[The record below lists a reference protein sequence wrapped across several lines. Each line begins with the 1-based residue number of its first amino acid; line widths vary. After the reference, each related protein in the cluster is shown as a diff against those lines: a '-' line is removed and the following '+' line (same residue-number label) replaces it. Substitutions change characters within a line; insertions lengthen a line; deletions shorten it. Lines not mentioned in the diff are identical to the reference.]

1 MFEIRASNIEPDDEW
16 EDMEADRTSLAEP
29 LAAAEVDRGPT
40 AAGVTR
46 VLTIA
51 PLLPP
56 AVGFVAGVVVDQ
68 AVGLPLA
75 FYLAALAIAT
85 VPAGVRAARSR
96 WGGAILLVAGFAI
109 GGVLHH
115 GGGVSSPGRSIV
127 RFATERGLIVRVRG
141 KVASAPTVTQADPG
155 PLSIGAFRTART
167 RFLLDV
173 TSVRGARGPVP
184 AEGLI
189 RVTVREP
196 VLDLTRG
203 EEVEIHG
210 RLYGLRPPSN
220 PGAFDWAG
228 FMRRSGVVAT
238 LTCGYR
244 ESVER
249 IGSGH
254 GAMHAGLLS
263 RLRGRLRGWLVDDLV
278 VAGDDEANL
287 LSAMVLGHR
296 SAVDRRI
303 NDVFLRAG
311 CAHFLAASGV
321 HIVLVLL
328 IASVACR
335 LLCLPRGRRLWVLMI
350 VVAGY
355 AMVAEP
361 RPSILRAS
369 VMAEIYL
376 IACLLHRE
384 RARLNWVSAT
394 VLILGIVDAGMIF
407 DVGYQLSTTA
417 VLGILFLPRVIRDVV
432 VRVWR
437 LRSIGRSEQL
447 DEDAA
452 LRRRLIAAGRSAW
465 RRRLHEAWSG
475 VGRYV
480 GEGLV
485 ISVAAWLATWPIVAF
500 HFGRLHPFGPLATV
514 VMMPMLAVLMAAGFA
529 KLLVAAVVP
538 ALAGPLVVPV
548 NLLDTACVVSA
559 DALGSL
565 PGASLA
571 CFRPPW
577 LFLTVYYGCLV
588 LWCVHASRADHSTS
602 LPAPSHSVPH
612 RGTIFRR
619 VAWAATAA
627 VAASF
632 VWWSL
637 PRVPPGRLTMTVL
650 DVGAGSAT
658 VLELPDGKVVL
669 FDAGTLGTVDVGRH
683 VVLPFLRYCGIDHID
698 RAYVSHANL
707 DHYNGLPAVVASVP
721 CNQLYVN
728 DRFIGAQHSSA
739 LPTAL
744 LDKVARAGCEV
755 RVLDG
760 STRRWR
766 FGGADFELLWPPN
779 DPSIPMKNN
788 DASTVLRV
796 TFAGR
801 SILLTGDIEDVGQQG
816 LLASTAVTADVL
828 VLPHHG
834 SVRSSSGAFFES
846 VRPAIMVRSSNE
858 RMSETVNGL
867 PSLVG
872 SARLLNTA
880 DVGAVTIVLDGRG
893 VTATGYRSTGGPGH
907 E

>member
-1 MFEIRASNIEPDDEW
+1 MFEIRASNIEPDGEW
-16 EDMEADRTSLAEP
+16 EDMEADGTFLAASR
-29 LAAAEVDRGPT
+29 AAAEADRGST
-40 AAGVTR
+40 AAGITR

-56 AVGFVAGVVVDQ
+56 AVGFVVGVIVDR
-68 AVGLPLA
+68 AAGLPAA
-75 FYLAALAIAT
+75 FYVAALAIAT
-85 VPAGVRAARSR
+85 VFAAVRAARSR
-96 WGGAILLVAGFAI
+96 GGWAILLVAGFAI

-115 GGGVSSPGRSIV
+115 GGGVSSPGRSIA
-127 RFATERGLIVRVRG
+127 RFATQRGLIVRVRG
-141 KVASAPTVTQADPG
+141 EVASAPMVTRADPG
-155 PLSIGAFRTART
+155 PLSIAAFRAERT

-173 TSVRGARGPVP
+173 KSVGGAGRAVPV
-184 AEGLI
+184 EGLV

-196 VLDLTRG
+196 VLDLAPG
-203 EEVEIHG
+203 EEIEIHG
-210 RLYGLRPPSN
+210 RLYALQPPSN
-220 PGAFDWAG
+220 PGAFDWAA

-249 IGSGH
+249 LGLGH
-254 GAMHAGLLS
+254 GAVRAGLLS

-296 SAVDRRI
+296 SAVDQRI

-335 LLCLPRGRRLWVLMI
+335 LLCLPRGQRVWVLII
-350 VVAGY
+350 VVACY
-355 AMVAEP
+355 AMIAEP

-384 RARLNWVSAT
+384 RARLNWVCAT

-407 DVGYQLSTTA
+407 DVGYQLSTSA
-417 VLGILFLPRVIRDVV
+417 VVGILFLPRVIRNAIGR
-432 VRVWR
+432 VRR
-437 LRSIGRSEQL
+437 LRSIAGPDQR

-452 LRRRLIAAGRSAW
+452 LRRRLIVAGRSAW
-465 RRRLHEAWSG
+465 SRRFHEAWRRL
-475 VGRYV
+475 GRYA

-485 ISVAAWLATWPIVAF
+485 ISLAAWLATWPIVAL
-500 HFGRLHPFGPLATV
+500 HFGQLHPFGPLATV
-514 VMMPMLAVLMAAGFA
+514 VMMPMLAVLMAAGFV
-529 KLLVAAVVP
+529 KLMVAAVVP
-538 ALAGPLVVPV
+538 WFVGPLVVLV
-548 NLLDTACVVSA
+548 NVLDSACIVSA

-571 CFRPPW
+571 CSRPPW
-577 LFLTVYYGCLV
+577 LFLGVYYACLA
-588 LWCVHASRADHSTS
+588 LWCLHASRTDRSTS
-602 LPAPSHSVPH
+602 LPAPSHEVPPC
-612 RGTIFRR
+612 GTNLRR
-619 VAWAATAA
+619 VAWVATAA

-632 VWWSL
+632 AWWAL
-637 PRVPPGRLTMTVL
+637 PRMPPGRLTMTVL

-658 VLELPDGKVVL
+658 VLELPDGKVML

-683 VVLPFLRYCGIDHID
+683 VVLPFLRYREIDHID

-707 DHYNGLPAVVASVP
+707 DHYNGLPSIVSSVP
-721 CNQLYVN
+721 CDELYVN
-728 DRFIGAQHSSA
+728 DRFIDAQHPDG
-739 LPTAL
+739 LPAAM
-744 LDKVARAGCEV
+744 LDMVAGAGCDV

-760 STRRWR
+760 GTRRWR
-766 FGGADFELLWPPN
+766 FGGADFEVLWPPD
-779 DPSIPMKNN
+779 DPSIPMKDN

-796 TFAGR
+796 AYAGR

-816 LLASTAVTADVL
+816 LLANAAVAADVL

-834 SVRSSSGAFFES
+834 SVRSSSGVFFES
-846 VRPAIMVRSSNE
+846 VQPAIMVRSSNE

-867 PSLVG
+867 PLLVG
-872 SARLLNTA
+872 AARLLNTA
-880 DVGAVTIVLDGRG
+880 DVGAVTVVLDGRG
-893 VTATGYRSTGGPGH
+893 VSASGYRSTGGPGP

>member
-16 EDMEADRTSLAEP
+16 EDMEADRASLAES
-29 LAAAEVDRGPT
+29 LAAAEADPGRT
-40 AAGVTR
+40 AAGISR

-56 AVGFVAGVVVDQ
+56 AVGFVVGVIVDR
-68 AVGLPLA
+68 AVGQSVA
-75 FYLAALAIAT
+75 FYLAALVIAT
-85 VPAGVRAARSR
+85 VFAVSRAARSR
-96 WGGAILLVAGFAI
+96 WGWAILLVAGFAI

-115 GGGVSSPGRSIV
+115 GGDVSSSGRSIA
-127 RFATERGLIVRVRG
+127 RFATDRGLIVRVRG
-141 KVASAPTVTQADPG
+141 KVASAPTVTRTDPG
-155 PLSIGAFRTART
+155 PLSIAAFRTERT
-167 RFLLDV
+167 RFLLSV
-173 TSVRGARGPVP
+173 TSVRGARGTVP
-184 AEGLI
+184 ADGLV

-196 VLDLTRG
+196 VLDLTAG

-210 RLYGLRPPSN
+210 RLYALQPPSN

-238 LTCGYR
+238 LICGYR

-249 IGSGH
+249 LASGD
-254 GAMHAGLLS
+254 GAVRAGLLS
-263 RLRGRLRGWLVDDLV
+263 HLRGRLRGWLVDDLV

-303 NDVFLRAG
+303 NDAFLRAG

-328 IASVACR
+328 IASIACR

-355 AMVAEP
+355 AMIAEP

-384 RARLNWVSAT
+384 RARLNWVCAT

-407 DVGYQLSTTA
+407 DVGYQLSTSA
-417 VLGILFLPRVIRDVV
+417 VLGILFLPRGIRDVV
-432 VRVWR
+432 VRVR
-437 LRSIGRSEQL
+437 RICSVAGPNSP

-465 RRRLHEAWSG
+465 RRRFHEAWRWL
-475 VGRYV
+475 GRYA

-485 ISVAAWLATWPIVAF
+485 ISLAAWLATWPIVAF

-514 VMMPMLAVLMAAGFA
+514 VMMPMLAVLMAAGFG
-529 KLLVAAVVP
+529 KLLLAAVMP
-538 ALAGPLVVPV
+538 GIAGPLVVLV
-548 NLLDTACVVSA
+548 NLLDTACVMSA

-571 CFRPPW
+571 CSRPPW
-577 LFLTVYYGCLV
+577 LFLTVYYACLV
-588 LWCVHASRADHSTS
+588 LWCIHASRTEDSTS
-602 LPAPSHSVPH
+602 PPAPLHAMPPY
-612 RGTIFRR
+612 GTALRR
-619 VAWAATAA
+619 VAWAATAV

-632 VWWSL
+632 VWWAL
-637 PRVPPGRLTMTVL
+637 PRMPPGRLTMTVL

-658 VLELPDGKVVL
+658 VLELPDGEVVL
-669 FDAGTLGTVDVGRH
+669 FDAGTLGTVDVGQH
-683 VVLPFLRYCGIDHID
+683 VVLPFLRDRDIDHID

-721 CNQLYVN
+721 CDELYVN
-728 DRFIGAQHSSA
+728 DRFIDAQHPAA
-739 LPTAL
+739 LPAAL
-744 LDKVARAGCEV
+744 LDKVASAGCGV

-760 STRRWR
+760 GTRRWR
-766 FGGADFELLWPPN
+766 FGGANFELLWPPK
-779 DPSIPMKNN
+779 DPSIFMKNN

-796 TFAGR
+796 TYAGR

-816 LLASTAVTADVL
+816 LLAGASVTADVL

-834 SVRSSSGAFFES
+834 SVRSSSRAFFES
-846 VRPAIMVRSSNE
+846 VRPAIMIRSSNE

-880 DVGAVTIVLDGRG
+880 DVGAVTVVLDGRG

-907 E
+907 D